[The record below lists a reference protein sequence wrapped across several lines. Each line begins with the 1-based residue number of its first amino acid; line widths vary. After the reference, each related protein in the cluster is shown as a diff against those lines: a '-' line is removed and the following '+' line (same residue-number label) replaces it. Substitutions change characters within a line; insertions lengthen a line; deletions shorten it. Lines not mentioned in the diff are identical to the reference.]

1 MDPKPALAPSEFSA
15 PVSWWGSPSA
25 ARSAATSRRS
35 TTGAP
40 RSGAITRQRWRSFRF
55 ASVALSRAA
64 CRGASVTGNAEPE
77 KARFGSFFGLLRIPS
92 LRSVTLFVAVATFGL
107 FLVYTWLPTFLYDK
121 FHLSLA
127 RAGFEASV
135 YPRRSD
141 RCWDCSRERPSP
153 IDLSDALRPR
163 DSG

>member
-1 MDPKPALAPSEFSA
+1 SFWLLGGAGLLFVWPLWRFLSRM
-15 PVSWWGSPSA
+15 PVS
-25 ARSAATSRRS
+25 
-35 TTGAP
+35 
-40 RSGAITRQRWRSFRF
+40 
-55 ASVALSRAA
+55 
-64 CRGASVTGNAEPE
+64 VTANAEPE

-135 YPRRSD
+135 YPQIGSALGLLTGSAVAD
-141 RCWDCSRERPSP
+141 R
-153 IDLSDALRPR
+153 
-163 DSG
+163 